1 METVLGSIWWLIVSL
16 GILVTFHEFGHFWV
30 ARRFGVRVERFSVG
44 FGKALWQRRGADGT
58 VYQIAAIPLGGYVK
72 MLDERE
78 SDAPITEPERAFN
91 RKPVGARMA
100 IVAAGPLAN
109 LVLCVALLWLMFL
122 VGKPEYQPL
131 VGRAEGIA
139 AEAGV
144 RADDRILSV
153 AGTASET
160 WSHAILGLVVAAT
173 DRTAVDVVVADPSGD
188 TRALQ
193 LPLQNL
199 GADFDEARLLSE
211 IGLIPKHR
219 LLPPVIGEVLADSA
233 AEAVGLQ
240 AGDRIIS
247 IDDRPVPSWDRISVQ
262 VAAAMAERDHVLLTI
277 ERDGALQT
285 HEVRPRQATT
295 EQGTLWLIGIA
306 PEPRNADFD
315 AVLRFG
321 PIAAVGAALHE
332 TRRMT
337 EVTLS
342 MLWRMLI
349 GRASLSNL
357 SGPISIAQYANDSAQ
372 TGLAWFLGFLAMLS
386 LSLAIINLLPIPI
399 LDGGHLLYYLIEW
412 VKGGPLSERM
422 LAVGQMVGL
431 AMLAGLMGLA
441 FYNDLFRVFG

>member
-1 METVLGSIWWLIVSL
+1 
-16 GILVTFHEFGHFWV
+16 
-30 ARRFGVRVERFSVG
+30 
-44 FGKALWQRRGADGT
+44 
-58 VYQIAAIPLGGYVK
+58 
-72 MLDERE
+72 
-78 SDAPITEPERAFN
+78 
-91 RKPVGARMA
+91 
-100 IVAAGPLAN
+100 
-109 LVLCVALLWLMFL
+109 
-122 VGKPEYQPL
+122 
-131 VGRAEGIA
+131 
-139 AEAGV
+139 
-144 RADDRILSV
+144 
-153 AGTASET
+153 
-160 WSHAILGLVVAAT
+160 
-173 DRTAVDVVVADPSGD
+173 
-188 TRALQ
+188 
-193 LPLQNL
+193 
-199 GADFDEARLLSE
+199 
-211 IGLIPKHR
+211 
-219 LLPPVIGEVLADSA
+219 
-233 AEAVGLQ
+233 
-240 AGDRIIS
+240 
-247 IDDRPVPSWDRISVQ
+247 
-262 VAAAMAERDHVLLTI
+262 
-277 ERDGALQT
+277 
-285 HEVRPRQATT
+285 
-295 EQGTLWLIGIA
+295 TLWLIGIA